1 MFQRPDC
8 TYTIDFE
15 KLDVKN
21 FLNDEANPL
30 GRIVRLI
37 PDGSKVLDI
46 GAGNGILGWL
56 ISHLHRNTVIDGV
69 EPSVIGSQTATKFY
83 RHFYN
88 AFFQEIKDQI
98 IQQNYDYV
106 VMADVI
112 EHISDPYSFLK
123 DLVEGLSYKT
133 KIIMSIPNIAHGSV
147 RLSLLNGNFDY
158 VDSGLLERTHLRF
171 FTRKTIE
178 SLVEKLNLHMISI
191 LYLQRKF
198 QVDTFKQV
206 FSLSLCSLMHL
217 LRNKEALAY
226 QYLVVISK
234 DSKSPM
240 SEYSFGCQSVTFLQY
255 CNMNLKN
262 QARALLIRLLE
273 RNRNH
278 A

>member
-1 MFQRPDC
+1 MFQRPDY
-8 TYTIDFE
+8 TYIIDFE
-15 KLDVKN
+15 KWDIKN
-21 FLNDEANPL
+21 FLDDEANPL

-56 ISHLHRNTVIDGV
+56 ISNLHTNTVIDGV
-69 EPSVIGSQTATKFY
+69 EPSVIGYQTATKYY

-88 AFFQEIKDQI
+88 VYFQEIKNQI
-98 IQQNYDYV
+98 LQQNYDYII
-106 VMADVI
+106 MADVI

-123 DLVEGLSYKT
+123 DLVEGLSDKT

-178 SLVEKLNLHMISI
+178 SLVEKLNLHIILIS
-191 LYLQRKF
+191 YLQKSF
-198 QVDTFKQV
+198 HVDTPKQV
-206 FSLSLCSLMHL
+206 FSLNFCYLMHL
-217 LRNKEALAY
+217 LRNKEALVY
-226 QYLVVISK
+226 QYLVVITK
-234 DSKSPM
+234 DDNIPFV
-240 SEYSFGCQSVTFLQY
+240 EFSFGCQSVSLLQY
-255 CNMNLKN
+255 CNLNLIN
-262 QARALLIRLLE
+262 NTRSLLKRLLKGD
-273 RNRNH
+273 

>member
-1 MFQRPDC
+1 MFQRPDY
-8 TYTIDFE
+8 TYIIDFE
-15 KLDVKN
+15 KWDVKN

-56 ISHLHRNTVIDGV
+56 ISNLHKNTVIDGV
-69 EPSVIGSQTATKFY
+69 EPSVIGSQTAAKYY

-88 AFFQEIKDQI
+88 VFFQEIKTQI
-98 IQQNYDYV
+98 LQQNYDYI

-123 DLVEGLSYKT
+123 DLVEGLSDKT

-171 FTRKTIE
+171 FTRKTLE
-178 SLVEKLNLHMISI
+178 SLVEKLNLHMILI
-191 LYLQRKF
+191 FCLQRSF
-198 QVDTFKQV
+198 HVDTLKQV
-206 FSLSLCSLMHL
+206 FSLSFCSLMHL
-217 LRNKEALAY
+217 LRNKEALVY
-226 QYLVVISK
+226 QYIVVITK
-234 DSKSPM
+234 DDKTPFV
-240 SEYSFGCQSVTFLQY
+240 EYSFGCQSVSLLQY
-255 CNMNLKN
+255 CNLKLIN
-262 QARALLIRLLE
+262 NARALLKRLLK
-273 RNRNH
+273 RN